1 MHTHQP
7 IGAAARELVQ
17 RMGEAANNF
26 LASLSTDQRAKAQLD
41 FADEQERTAWHYFPI
56 LRRGLPLGEMDRHQ
70 ERLAQRLVASGLS
83 QAGWVTTTT
92 IMGLERTLDGIEGW
106 KAMPDW
112 WRDANFY
119 FVTIF
124 GQPDDKKPWGWR
136 FEGHHVCLNYTIV
149 DGQIVAPTPTFFGS
163 NPGDSQLLGKYS
175 IRPLAGIEDLA
186 RQLMHELSE
195 AQQAKALLSST
206 APNDIV
212 TLNRPYVLDNSIPTP
227 MPGVTDHPSVIA
239 QYPSIE
245 RFVKERGLTTA
256 DFDAVSYTKTPKGI
270 GASDLN
276 SSQREILLALVGD
289 YIHRM
294 PDELAEIELK
304 KLEAQG
310 IDNLHFAWA
319 GGLERRQPH
328 YYRIQAPRFLVE
340 YDNTQNGANHIHSVW
355 RDPLDDFGANL
366 IAQHYASSDHHH

>member
-7 IGAAARELVQ
+7 TGNAARELVQ

-26 LASLSTDQRAKAQLD
+26 LAALSTDQRAKAQLD
-41 FADEQERTAWHYFPI
+41 FADELERTAWHYFPI
-56 LRRGLPLGEMDRHQ
+56 LRKGLPLGEMDRPQ
-70 ERLAQRLVASGLS
+70 ERLAQRLLATGLS
-83 QAGWVTTTT
+83 REGWVTTTT

-106 KAMPDW
+106 TAMPDW

-124 GQPDDKKPWGWR
+124 GQPDGKQPWGWR
-136 FEGHHVCLNYTIV
+136 FDGHHVCLNYTIV

-163 NPGDSQLLGKYS
+163 NPADSDLLGKYS

-186 RQLMHELSE
+186 RQLIHDLSAE
-195 AQQAKALLSST
+195 QRAIAMLSPK

-212 TLNRPYVLDNSIPTP
+212 TLNRPYTVDKSIPAP
-227 MPGVTDHPSVIA
+227 MDGVDDPPSVRA
-239 QYPSIE
+239 QYPAIE
-245 RFVKERGLTTA
+245 RAMATQGLTLA
-256 DFDAVSYTKTPKGI
+256 DFAPLRYTEQAKGI
-270 GASDLN
+270 AVTSMN
-276 SSQREILLALVGD
+276 NAQREILMALIGD
-289 YIHRM
+289 YIKRM
-294 PDELAEIELK
+294 PEELAAIEMG

-310 IDNLHFAWA
+310 LDNLHFAWA

-366 IAQHYASSDHHH
+366 IAQHYASSDHH

>member
-7 IGAAARELVQ
+7 TGNAAHELVQ

-26 LASLSTDQRAKAQLD
+26 LAGLSTDQRAKAQLD
-41 FADEQERTAWHYFPI
+41 FADELERTAWHYFPI
-56 LRRGLPLGEMDRHQ
+56 RRRGLPLGEMDRHQ
-70 ERLAQRLVASGLS
+70 ERLAQRLLATGLS
-83 QAGWVTTTT
+83 REGWVTTTT

-106 KAMPDW
+106 TAMPDW

-124 GQPDDKKPWGWR
+124 GQPDGKQPWGWR
-136 FEGHHVCLNYTIV
+136 FDGHHVCLNYTIV
-149 DGQIVAPTPTFFGS
+149 DGQIVAPTPTFFGA
-163 NPGDSQLLGKYS
+163 NPADADLLGKYS

-186 RQLMHELSE
+186 RQLIHELSAE
-195 AQQAKALLSST
+195 QRATAILAPK

-212 TLNRPYVLDNSIPTP
+212 TLNRPYIVDRSIPAP
-227 MPGVTDHPSVIA
+227 MEGVEDHPSVQA
-239 QYPSIE
+239 QYPAIKNAMAAQS
-245 RFVKERGLTTA
+245 LTLDDFEPLRYTA
-256 DFDAVSYTKTPKGI
+256 QPKGI
-270 GASDLN
+270 AVTGMNNA
-276 SSQREILLALVGD
+276 QREILMALVGD
-289 YIHRM
+289 YIKRM
-294 PDELAEIELK
+294 PEELAAIEMS
-304 KLEAQG
+304 KLAAQG

-366 IAQHYASSDHHH
+366 IAQHYASSDHH